1 MRKEVDSKVV
11 EICRG
16 GGNGGD
22 GEEAGGLPI
31 ADEIRSLVPL
41 AWTADEDPSDPLRR
55 SHDLEARGSML
66 V

>member
-11 EICRG
+11 EIRR

-31 ADEIRSLVPL
+31 ADEIRSLLPL
-41 AWTADEDPSDPLRR
+41 ARTAGRGPSGPLRR

>member
-11 EICRG
+11 EICCR
-16 GGNGGD
+16 GNGGD

-31 ADEIRSLVPL
+31 ADEIRSLLLL
-41 AWTADEDPSDPLRR
+41 AHTTGRNLLSSLRR
-55 SHDLEARGSML
+55 SYDLETRGSML